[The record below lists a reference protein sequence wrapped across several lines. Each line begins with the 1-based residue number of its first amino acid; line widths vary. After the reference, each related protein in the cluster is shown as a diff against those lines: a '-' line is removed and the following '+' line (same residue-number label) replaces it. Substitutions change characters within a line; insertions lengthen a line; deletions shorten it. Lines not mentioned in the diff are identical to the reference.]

1 MGSDRCQLS
10 GKHLTVAE
18 VINLRLARK
27 AKTRA
32 GSAQQAAENR
42 ALHGQTKAAK
52 RQQTDA
58 AERAARLLDGAKRE
72 EP

>member
-1 MGSDRCQLS
+1 M
-10 GKHLTVAE
+10 AE

-32 GSAQQAAENR
+32 SSAQQAAENR

-58 AERAARLLDGAKRE
+58 AARAARLLDGAKRE

>member
-1 MGSDRCQLS
+1 MGSDGDQLS
-10 GKHLTVAE
+10 RPGLTMAE

-27 AKTRA
+27 AKARA
-32 GSAQQAAENR
+32 SSAQQAAENR

-52 RQQTDA
+52 TKLARDA
-58 AERAARLLDGAKRE
+58 ARTARQLDGAKRE